1 MKPFLI
7 LQLRPEKVVSD
18 NEYAA
23 ILAKSGLAAEH
34 THRICLDHEDLPAD
48 LDLSAYSGVI
58 VGGGPGCVSDPPEA
72 KTPTEAK
79 IEAGILSLMPEI
91 TERDVPF
98 MGCCYGIGVLGHHL
112 GVEVSK
118 RRYFEAVGAVACTIT
133 EAGRADPVLAGLP
146 DTVTAFVGHKEALQE
161 LPAQAV
167 HLMEGEICPF
177 QMIRVGQNI
186 YATQFHPEADS
197 EGIAVRVRAYKD
209 KGYFPPEEA
218 DALIARNAG
227 VDTTAVARLLR
238 NFVEH
243 YARD

>member
-7 LQLRPEKVVSD
+7 LQLRPEKLVSD
-18 NEYAA
+18 DEYAA
-23 ILAKSGLAAEH
+23 ILAKSGLRAED

-58 VGGGPGCVSDPPEA
+58 VGGGPGCVSDPPEL

-79 IEAGILSLMPEI
+79 IEAAILSLMPEI
-91 TERDVPF
+91 TARDVPF

-118 RRYFEAVGAVACTIT
+118 RQYSEAVGAVPCKVTDA
-133 EAGRADPVLAGLP
+133 AADDPVLAGLP
-146 DTVTAFVGHKEALQE
+146 GTITAFVGHKEALQS
-161 LPAQAV
+161 LPEGAV
-167 HLMEGEICPF
+167 HLMEGEVCPF
-177 QMIRVGQNI
+177 QMIRVGKNI
-186 YATQFHPEADS
+186 YATQFHPEADPD
-197 EGIAVRVRAYKD
+197 GLAVRVRAYKD

-218 DALIARNAG
+218 EALIARNAD
-227 VDTTAVARLLR
+227 VDTSGAGAILE
-238 NFVEH
+238 NFVNH